1 MGLLPSALAL
11 RLLFEKQGLQ
21 SFTNP
26 GKCCIQPFALIDH
39 TDVSLDG
46 SGIAGAREELIA
58 GEASLH
64 LGIHFAPLLQ
74 DEAADVEFQY
84 GIANPGVFAQAL
96 GEIEIWGGCHELGIQ
111 SEH

>member
-46 SGIAGAREELIA
+46 GGISGAREELIA
-58 GEASLH
+58 GEARFH
-64 LGIHFAPLLQ
+64 LGIDFALLAE
-74 DEAADVEFQY
+74 DETADVEFQN
-84 GIANPGVFAQAL
+84 GIAYPGVFAQAL
-96 GEIEIWGGCHELGIQ
+96 GEIEVGCGCHERGIQ